1 MPDNLDNL
9 DYFMPLFG
17 NFPLD
22 NRLLI
27 LNITYLG
34 NVPVDGSKHALI
46 KLIVAMQK
54 ANVHTIGAFMFLTL
68 SQISSLIQLGPKTIS
83 VIFEVLQKLK
93 DDPYLI

>member
-1 MPDNLDNL
+1 MPYNLENL

-17 NFPLD
+17 YFPLD

-34 NVPVDGSKHALI
+34 TVPIEGSQHALI
-46 KLIVAMQK
+46 RLVSAMQK
-54 ANVHTIGAFMFLTL
+54 AKVHTIGAFMFLTL
-68 SQISSLIQLGPKTIS
+68 SQISSLIQLGKKTVA

-93 DDPYLI
+93 DDPFLI